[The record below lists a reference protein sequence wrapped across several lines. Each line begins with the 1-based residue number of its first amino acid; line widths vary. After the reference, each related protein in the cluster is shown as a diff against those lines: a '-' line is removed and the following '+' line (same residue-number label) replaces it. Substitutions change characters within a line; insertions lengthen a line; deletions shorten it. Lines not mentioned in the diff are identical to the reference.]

1 MLLLWAVYLGFGSA
15 MLLVVRWLERPV
27 PRRWAVV
34 LLFLPVAFCLPGFL
48 GRRTLLPIEHVRIFP
63 PWSAVSDVRSRN
75 ANLNDA
81 ATQIAPWAKAV
92 RMAWKEGSLPWRD
105 RWNGCGMALAANGQ
119 SAAFSPFTF
128 LMFPI
133 PLPEAFTL
141 SVAAKLFLA
150 LLGVLLW
157 LREMEIRLPA
167 AFFGA
172 TAFAF
177 SLTMTPWLLFS
188 LSAVFC
194 LWPWALFA
202 IERLFREP
210 SSGRGRLLLALVLGC
225 WILAGHPE
233 SAVLGAI
240 LIALFLAARALL
252 RDETIRRASLAAIAA
267 SGLLAAGISA
277 FLWVPELLAIRAS
290 NRYSLAGA
298 IRESLP
304 VTLAPHA
311 PGWRYGF
318 LTSIFPR
325 VLGDDFGSPRLANAA
340 ASFPEMAL
348 GYFGIVAWAVAL
360 LIFRPGARRDR
371 RELALLAPL
380 VCGLAVGTGTWP
392 IFDSF
397 LSIPLV
403 KLVLPL
409 RSFAMVS
416 VAGCATAAFELDRI
430 GRREGNR
437 SRIGDAAPAAVLAT
451 ALVLA
456 FLRFRSAHAASGG
469 LVPVRQALAVSLLA
483 LLAGALVLLWPRSE
497 TMLSPAAMVLL
508 AAIGTAELFWQGAT
522 LYRWGAAPDLFP
534 PTPLVKFLQSQD
546 RPFRVV
552 GEDAALFPNTNVF
565 AGIESIQTHD
575 AMERRDYV
583 TFLDASAGYD
593 PKPYFKHVRNLDA
606 SVLDFMNV
614 RFLVTSNPAREESDR
629 WKLAYSGPDGRVFE
643 NRRVL
648 PRVFAPRQIRFEG
661 ADSSPEMSMPSD
673 WSDLAVVRRHPE
685 VSGSRVV
692 LAQNLPIEVTRYR
705 ESTNQVAFRAHSSG
719 PMEQPILVTSLVQ
732 DGGWSASDESGKPL
746 TTLRANGIFLAL
758 AIGPGTHDV
767 RLDYRPPGLAAGA
780 AVSLAAAAVLVW
792 WVWIAGRMALRT
804 RGRP

>member
-1 MLLLWAVYLGFGSA
+1 
-15 MLLVVRWLERPV
+15 
-27 PRRWAVV
+27 
-34 LLFLPVAFCLPGFL
+34 
-48 GRRTLLPIEHVRIFP
+48 
-63 PWSAVSDVRSRN
+63 
-75 ANLNDA
+75 
-81 ATQIAPWAKAV
+81 
-92 RMAWKEGSLPWRD
+92 
-105 RWNGCGMALAANGQ
+105 
-119 SAAFSPFTF
+119 
-128 LMFPI
+128 
-133 PLPEAFTL
+133 
-141 SVAAKLFLA
+141 
-150 LLGVLLW
+150 
-157 LREMEIRLPA
+157 
-167 AFFGA
+167 FFGA

-194 LWPWALFA
+194 LWPWALFG
-202 IERLFREP
+202 IEWLCREP
-210 SSGRGRLLLALVLGC
+210 SSGRARLLLALVLGS

-240 LIALFLAARALL
+240 LIGLFLAARALL
-252 RDETIRRASLAAIAA
+252 RDETIHRPALKAIVA
-267 SGLLAAGISA
+267 SGLLGAGISA
-277 FLWVPELLAIRAS
+277 FLWIPELTAIRAS

-304 VTLAPHA
+304 VTLAPHG

-325 VLGDDFGSPRLANAA
+325 VLGDDFGSPRLADAA

-348 GYFGIVAWAVAL
+348 GYFGIVGWAVAFG
-360 LIFRPGARRDR
+360 IVRPGARRDK

-380 VCGLAVGTGTWP
+380 ICGLAVGTGTWP
-392 IFDSF
+392 IFDLF

-409 RSFAMVS
+409 RSLAMVS
-416 VAGCATAAFELDRI
+416 LAGCAIAAFELDRVR
-430 GRREGNR
+430 RREGVS
-437 SRIGDAAPAAVLAT
+437 SRVGDAALAALLAA

-469 LVPVRQALAVSLLA
+469 LVAVQQSLAVSLLA
-483 LLAGALVLLWPRSE
+483 LSAGTLVFLWPRKAIA
-497 TMLSPAAMVLL
+497 LSPAATVLL
-508 AAIGTAELFWQGAT
+508 AAIGTAELFLQGAT
-522 LYRWGAAPDLFP
+522 LYRWGAAADLFP

-565 AGIESIQTHD
+565 AGVESIQTHD

-583 TFLDASAGYD
+583 TFLDATAGYD
-593 PKPYFKHVRNLDA
+593 PKPYFKRVRDLEA
-606 SVLDFMNV
+606 GVLDFLNV

-661 ADSSPEMSMPSD
+661 PDSSSGLPND
-673 WSDLAVVRRHPE
+673 WSDLAVVREHPE

-692 LAQNLPIEVTRYR
+692 LAQNLPVEVTGYR
-705 ESTNQVAFRAHSSG
+705 ESTNRVAFRAFSSG
-719 PMEQPILVTSLVQ
+719 PIERPILVTSLVQ
-732 DGGWSASDESGKPL
+732 DSGWAASDEGGRPL

-758 AIGPGTHDV
+758 AIEPGTHEV
-767 RLDYRPPGLAAGA
+767 RLDYRPPGLAAGVA
-780 AVSLAAAAVLVW
+780 ISLLSAAVLVW
-792 WVWIAGRMALRT
+792 WVWVWRATLRT
-804 RGRP
+804 RGGV